1 LGIVLPAALIV
12 GRSFAMKGVSGGR
25 HVPAGGM
32 PESMADAARTIR
44 SLAGRKKICKL
55 AIVPRRETPTEPL
68 VEWEDQPS
76 QLRVLDWRRRARR
89 YGLTPVSTESPADE
103 AEESD
108 LAPEQLIAEEEPE
121 AAEAQRMDAEQE
133 PDTDE
138 EGAVEEPA
146 TVAGDDL
153 VRTYLREVGR
163 RPLLTPAQESELG
176 RRIDAARSDLIAA
189 LAGLPCAIHTLT
201 RLADGVRSGEIP
213 AAELVLLPDG
223 GELDAARVDPVM
235 RAIARADRLRVWS
248 CLSTPESSDAQRHD
262 RAIQRAAKAQRLI
275 AASLSRQPIRPSV
288 IDEIVGRLGKVKTL
302 AGNDAEGRRQ
312 FERTTG
318 LPPSLFAER
327 VARVQA
333 ADAVLRN
340 AKRHL
345 IESNLRLVVSIAK
358 RYSNRG
364 LSLLDLIQEGNI
376 GLMKAVD
383 RFQPA
388 RGLRFST
395 YATWWIRQAVSRGVA
410 DYGRTIRLPVHAVES
425 IGKLERA
432 RRSLREVQGREPS
445 EAELAARIGMPVD
458 KVRLLLEAARQ
469 PYSLDAPTGENEEQ
483 AIGDFIR
490 DRVAPSPEDETI
502 SRELATRIEDALAP
516 LTEREQEVVRL
527 RYGFSSDKEFTL
539 AEVGRKLGLSRER
552 VRQIEARAVA
562 KLRRSQAA

>member
-1 LGIVLPAALIV
+1 
-12 GRSFAMKGVSGGR
+12 
-25 HVPAGGM
+25 
-32 PESMADAARTIR
+32 
-44 SLAGRKKICKL
+44 
-55 AIVPRRETPTEPL
+55 
-68 VEWEDQPS
+68 VEWEDQPA

-89 YGLTPVSTESPADE
+89 YGLTSPASESPLE
-103 AEESD
+103 SEED
-108 LAPEQLIAEEEPE
+108 PDVAPEQLIAEEEPE
-121 AAEAQRMDAEQE
+121 AAEAQLIDDEPEPESAPEEVSEQ
-133 PDTDE
+133 
-138 EGAVEEPA
+138 AVA
-146 TVAGDDL
+146 ASDDL

-163 RPLLTPAQESELG
+163 RPLLTPPQETELG
-176 RRIDAARSDLIAA
+176 RRIDAARSDLIGA

-201 RLADGVRSGEIP
+201 RLADGVRSGQVP

-223 GELDAARVDPVM
+223 GELESARIDPVL
-235 RAIARADRLRVWS
+235 RAIARADRLRAWS
-248 CLSTPESSDAQRHD
+248 CLSTPESSDVPGHE
-262 RAIQRAAKAQRLI
+262 RAVERAAKAQRLI

-288 IDEIVGRLGKVKTL
+288 IDEIVARLAAVEVP
-302 AGNDAEGRRQ
+302 AGPDQEGRRA
-312 FERTTG
+312 FERTMG
-318 LPPSLFAER
+318 LPPAVFADR
-327 VARVQA
+327 AAKVHA
-333 ADAVLRN
+333 ADAMLRD
-340 AKRHL
+340 AKQHL

-383 RFQPA
+383 RFQPS

-395 YATWWIRQAVSRGVA
+395 YATWWIRQSVSRGVA

-432 RRSLREVQGREPS
+432 RRTLREAHGREPS

-458 KVRLLLEAARQ
+458 KVRLLLDAARQ

-490 DRVAPSPEDETI
+490 DRTVPSPEDETI
-502 SRELATRIEDALAP
+502 SRELATRIEGALAP

-527 RYGFSSDKEFTL
+527 RYGFTADREFTL